1 MKKPEPWLR
10 FFCARHLETLM
21 PHCGSELAR
30 EGVMS
35 VDIDAGCFG
44 PFVSKPTPTLDFDQ
58 PRILHPPPIYCGSGL
73 AREGVRSVDIDA

>member
-30 EGVMS
+30 EGVRS
-35 VDIDAGCFG
+35 VDIDAGCAN
-44 PFVSKPTPTLDFDQ
+44 PFVSKPTSILDLDGRHMLPTNM
-58 PRILHPPPIYCGSGL
+58 RGL
-73 AREGVRSVDIDA
+73 WCWLI